1 MRAIFITQK
10 IIIFMVRDVRLIN
23 ASLRADKVDKNV
35 TVWIMRIP
43 SLPYLYCNKIVIK
56 PSVVVIGL
64 GGWVIAIKL
73 AESKK
78 PELQGP
84 FWSQARFFE
93 VDLVLSPTRVAIYK
107 HKSSSVLA
115 NRNLCYAI

>member
-10 IIIFMVRDVRLIN
+10 IIIFIVRDVRLIN
-23 ASLRADKVDKNV
+23 ANLRVDKVDKNV

-78 PELQGP
+78 TELQVP

-107 HKSSSVLA
+107 HQAHQS
-115 NRNLCYAI
+115 